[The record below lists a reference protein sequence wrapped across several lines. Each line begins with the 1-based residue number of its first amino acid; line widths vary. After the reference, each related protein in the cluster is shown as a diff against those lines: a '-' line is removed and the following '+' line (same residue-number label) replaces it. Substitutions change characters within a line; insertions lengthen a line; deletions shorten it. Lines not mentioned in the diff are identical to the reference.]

1 MVETLSVHR
10 LDIFMQVQESEANLF
25 IKELYNKPKMKNK
38 AKEIDQ
44 VLGSW
49 IKEHQQKRAFKHQ
62 ELEQDFKFY
71 VFVTE
76 PDQSAQKTDIAMKS
90 T

>member
-44 VLGSW
+44 VLGS
-49 IKEHQQKRAFKHQ
+49 
-62 ELEQDFKFY
+62 
-71 VFVTE
+71 
-76 PDQSAQKTDIAMKS
+76 
-90 T
+90 